1 MSNHLRPIY
10 GTQRLRK
17 SQAINSIHFNI
28 PNTMSLIKTWLL
40 EQQRSEFEAGQ
51 AEYKAKQTTEYT
63 QDQQFILNDI
73 ADEQERI
80 MQELM
85 SEEVTGDAD
94 YHRR

>member
-1 MSNHLRPIY
+1 MSYYIRSIH
-10 GTQRLRK
+10 GTPRQCK
-17 SQAINSIHFNI
+17 SQAFNSIQFNI

-40 EQQRSEFEAGQ
+40 EQQRREFEAGQ